1 MCSIGFLCLPANK
14 QITKTRCLF
23 GNILRFHLFVF
34 LPCQNNFMKHKNY
47 SNKRLPGTQGVD
59 EQGDRL
65 WYGSVSDPT
74 YSVIEY
80 ISIFNQIGIGIIFAQ
95 NLRPCTAYVSRI

>member
-1 MCSIGFLCLPANK
+1 
-14 QITKTRCLF
+14 
-23 GNILRFHLFVF
+23 
-34 LPCQNNFMKHKNY
+34 MKHKNY
-47 SNKRLPGTQGVD
+47 SNKRLPGNQGVD